1 MEAGLCRRPYCS
13 HLGSPTLREAHRMD
27 LHTYGS
33 RSMPEASL
41 SEQGKPDNAGGPVI
55 NTLSYTW
62 NLVYAGFF
70 TYGKPGKTRGSV
82 IKLSNIHGKQ
92 HCCNSNRTNLCVPLC
107 KTTLIAAGKRCPFPP
122 PTTRTSVNRKHCTI
136 KGLDNFGL
144 K

>member
-1 MEAGLCRRPYCS
+1 
-13 HLGSPTLREAHRMD
+13 MD

-70 TYGKPGKTRGSV
+70 YIWEARQ
-82 IKLSNIHGKQ
+82 NE
-92 HCCNSNRTNLCVPLC
+92 R
-107 KTTLIAAGKRCPFPP
+107 
-122 PTTRTSVNRKHCTI
+122 
-136 KGLDNFGL
+136 FGD
-144 K
+144 KAI